1 MKLKIKQICIPLCTV
16 AMVFICGTLSAN
28 ILTIGNGS
36 TFTINGGTL
45 DVNCND
51 ILIKD
56 GGTLELQ
63 TGILRD
69 KKNLNIDGS
78 GVYTYT
84 SGTVFQC
91 GENSFFL
98 IFNKDGKPIIFAIP
112 RKSSM

>member
-1 MKLKIKQICIPLCTV
+1 MKLIMKRICIPLCTV
-16 AMVFICGTLSAN
+16 AMVFLCGTLSAN
-28 ILTIGNGS
+28 ILIVGNGS
-36 TFTINGGTL
+36 TFTLNGGTL

-69 KKNLNIDGS
+69 KKNLNIEGS
-78 GVYTYT
+78 GVYTNT
-84 SGTVFQC
+84 SGSVFQC
-91 GENSFFL
+91 GDSSFFL
-98 IFNKDGKPIIFAIP
+98 IFNKDGKPTVISLP